1 MWPASGQG
9 QLRAVQEGLRLLDDE
24 TCLLRL
30 KRWLYAGLS
39 DEGFPVQAQ
48 RRHHVGL
55 GGPHLQQFA
64 DGPDEAET
72 ATIFRYKQR
81 ASRPHYRPGK
91 NSRALPR
98 GGYPTLV

>member
-1 MWPASGQG
+1 MCGQHLDRDSCV
-9 QLRAVQEGLRLLDDE
+9 QCKKAVSLRLLDDE

-64 DGPDEAET
+64 DGPDEAEMDAVVAAYT
-72 ATIFRYKQR
+72 AAGSAR
-81 ASRPHYRPGK
+81 A
-91 NSRALPR
+91 
-98 GGYPTLV
+98 

>member
-1 MWPASGQG
+1 MGGSVWPASGQG
-9 QLRAVQEGLRLLDDE
+9 QLRPVQEGCVPAAL

-64 DGPDEAET
+64 DGPDEAEMDAVVAAYT
-72 ATIFRYKQR
+72 AAGSAR
-81 ASRPHYRPGK
+81 A
-91 NSRALPR
+91 
-98 GGYPTLV
+98 